1 INFEDTMYLLNHLAD
16 YSIDY
21 FHFSINN
28 WQWTSIIDTEDEQL
42 LLEKYLDKAGD
53 KLKEIPIMGAGGIKS
68 AEDAE
73 EAISSCFD
81 LMSVG
86 KAHLINPDF
95 VNQLKNNELPN
106 TFLTDGDNEKLIIP
120 APLWNIL
127 GFLKENKK

>member
-1 INFEDTMYLLNHLAD
+1 
-16 YSIDY
+16 
-21 FHFSINN
+21 
-28 WQWTSIIDTEDEQL
+28 
-42 LLEKYLDKAGD
+42 
-53 KLKEIPIMGAGGIKS
+53 MGAGGIKS

-73 EAISSCFD
+73 EAIGSGFD

-86 KAHLINPDF
+86 KAPLINPDF

-106 TFLTDGDNEKLIIP
+106 TFLIDGDDEKLMIP